1 MSVPTLPAR
10 RKSMPSATL
19 ADIQRLVDELTPLDQ
34 VRLLE
39 HVLAR
44 IAAVV
49 AAAPS
54 TERAGAEAWDRFFQI
69 GDALATTGSADAET
83 LTAAVLTMRR

>member
-1 MSVPTLPAR
+1 MPT
-10 RKSMPSATL
+10 ATL
-19 ADIQRLVDELTPLDQ
+19 ADVQRLVDELTPLDQ

-54 TERAGAEAWDRFFQI
+54 TQRAGTAAWDRFFQI
-69 GDALATTGSADAET
+69 GDALAATGSTEAES

>member
-1 MSVPTLPAR
+1 MPT
-10 RKSMPSATL
+10 ATL

-44 IAAVV
+44 IALVV
-49 AAAPS
+49 ATAPS
-54 TERAGAEAWDRFFQI
+54 AERAVGKGWERFFQI
-69 GDALATTGSADAET
+69 GDALSPTGSADAET